1 MKPRSTGT
9 DALPLRKRKLLKY
22 LPPALGLL
30 LLAGVAAGLHGA
42 LKKVSLGDVL
52 TAFESTPQH
61 QVYHALMLLALSLCV
76 MGLYDLP
83 GVTFA
88 RRSEN
93 FPKLG
98 LHRIG
103 LASFCAYALSH
114 VLGAPALS
122 SAAIRLRLYAQWGVP
137 RAGIGRIIALSG
149 STFAIGMATMLGF
162 LLLIQPHAVP
172 VFGHAAPGVLR
183 ATGAVLAGI
192 GCAYVVAAK
201 GRESVTIFGRDI
213 PLPGARLA
221 LAQILVAAADM
232 SISSA
237 ILYTVLPNA
246 PGLTYLHVL
255 SVYLAAF
262 TSGLFSGL
270 PGGVGVFDSV
280 LLLGLSAYL
289 PPATALGAILLFRVM
304 YFLAPACLA
313 GICYAGHELWVHMQ
327 APGDKP

>member
-1 MKPRSTGT
+1 LKPRSTEA
-9 DALPLRKRKLLKY
+9 DALPLRQRKLLKY
-22 LPPALGLL
+22 LPPALGVL
-30 LLAGVAAGLHGA
+30 LLAGVVAGLHGA
-42 LKKVSLGDVL
+42 LKKVSVDDVL
-52 TAFESTPQH
+52 SAFTATPQH
-61 QVYHALMLLALSLCV
+61 QVFHALMLLALSLCV
-76 MGLYDLP
+76 MAIYDLP
-83 GVTFA
+83 GITFA
-88 RRSEN
+88 RRSSN

-114 VLGAPALS
+114 VLGAPAIS

-137 RAGIGRIIALSG
+137 SAGIGRIVALSG
-149 STFAIGMATMLGF
+149 TTFAIGLCTMLGL
-162 LLLIQPHAVP
+162 LLLIEPHAVP

-183 ATGAVLAGI
+183 AAGAVLTGI
-192 GCAYVVAAK
+192 GGAYVVAAK
-201 GRESVTIFGRDI
+201 GRESVTIFGREI

-221 LAQILVAAADM
+221 LSQIILATIDM

-246 PGLTYLHVL
+246 PGLSYLHVL

-262 TSGLFSGL
+262 ASGLFSGL

-304 YFLAPACLA
+304 YFLVPACLA
-313 GICYAGHELWVHMQ
+313 GICYAGHELWTHTS
-327 APGDKP
+327 APK

>member
-1 MKPRSTGT
+1 MKPHWPEA
-9 DALPLRKRKLLKY
+9 DALPLKKRKLLKY
-22 LPPALGLL
+22 LPPLLGLVV
-30 LLAGVAAGLHGA
+30 LAGVFIGLHGA
-42 LKKVSLGDVL
+42 LKKVSAGDVL
-52 TAFESTPQH
+52 AAFAATPQH
-61 QVYHALMLLALSLCV
+61 QVFHALMLLALSVCV
-76 MGLYDLP
+76 MAIYDLP

-93 FPKLG
+93 FPRLG

-137 RAGIGRIIALSG
+137 SAGIGRIIALSG
-149 STFAIGMATMLGF
+149 STFAIGLSTMLGF

-183 ATGAVLAGI
+183 LGGAVLAGI
-192 GCAYVVAAK
+192 AAAYVVAAK
-201 GRESVTIFGRDI
+201 GRESVTLFGREI
-213 PLPGARLA
+213 ALPGARLA
-221 LAQILVAAADM
+221 LAQIIVAAADM

-237 ILYTVLPNA
+237 ILYTVLPDA
-246 PGLTYLHVL
+246 PGLSYLHVL

-262 TSGLFSGL
+262 ASGLFSGL

-313 GICYAGHELWVHMQ
+313 GICYAGHELWVHTQ
-327 APGDKP
+327 APK

>member
-1 MKPRSTGT
+1 M
-9 DALPLRKRKLLKY
+9 
-22 LPPALGLL
+22 LG
-30 LLAGVAAGLHGA
+30 GVFIGLHGA
-42 LKKVSLGDVL
+42 LKKVSVADVL
-52 TAFESTPQH
+52 AAFEATPQH
-61 QVYHALMLLALSLCV
+61 QVNHALLLLALSLCI

-83 GVTFA
+83 GITFA

-93 FPKLG
+93 FPRLG

-137 RAGIGRIIALSG
+137 SAGIGRIVALSG
-149 STFAIGMATMLGF
+149 STFAIGLATMLG
-162 LLLIQPHAVP
+162 LLLLFQPHAVP

-183 ATGAVLAGI
+183 AAGLVLAGI
-192 GCAYVVAAK
+192 GGAYVVAAK
-201 GRESVTIFGRDI
+201 GRESVTIFGRVI
-213 PLPGARLA
+213 PLPGAKLA

-237 ILYTVLPNA
+237 ILYAVLPAA
-246 PGLTYLHVL
+246 PGLSYLHVV
-255 SVYLAAF
+255 SIYLAAF
-262 TSGLFSGL
+262 ASGLFSGL

-289 PPATALGAILLFRVM
+289 TPATALGAILLFRVM

-313 GICYAGHELWVHMQ
+313 GICYAGHELWVHTR
-327 APGDKP
+327 AAGDKP